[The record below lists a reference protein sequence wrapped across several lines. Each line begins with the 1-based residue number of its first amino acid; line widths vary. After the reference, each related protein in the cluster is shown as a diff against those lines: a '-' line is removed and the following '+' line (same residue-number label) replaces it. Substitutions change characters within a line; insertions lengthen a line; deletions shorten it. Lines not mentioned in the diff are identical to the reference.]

1 MQPMS
6 GVCCLKTAN
15 RLSGVDNVLTI
26 SVEALAMVRELRDQE
41 PGDGEIG
48 LFIEVTGTRQ
58 GQYAYELAFIPV
70 EDSDEEHHL
79 ERHGDLAVMIPHQSV
94 EPLRGASLGMGDE
107 GLSMDNP
114 NRPTASPAMAAPQG
128 TLEGPLAE
136 QVSQVL
142 IEAVNPAIAAHGGK
156 AELVSVDGSIIY
168 LKLGGGCQGCGMA
181 QVTLKQG
188 IERILK
194 ESIPELTEVVDVTD
208 HASGAD
214 PYYQQ
219 SKK

>member
-1 MQPMS
+1 MDT
-6 GVCCLKTAN
+6 V
-15 RLSGVDNVLTI
+15 LSI
-26 SVEALAMVRELRDQE
+26 SDDALVMIRELRDQE
-41 PGDGEIG
+41 PGESEIG

-58 GQYAYELAFIPV
+58 GQYAYELAFIPT
-70 EDSDEEHHL
+70 EDAEKDHHV
-79 ERHGDLAVMIPHQSV
+79 ERHGDLAVMIPQQSV
-94 EPLRGASLGMGDE
+94 EPLRGASLTMGED
-107 GLSMDNP
+107 GLAMDNP
-114 NRPTASPAMAAPQG
+114 NRPTTSPAMAAPQG

-142 IEAVNPAIAAHGGK
+142 IEAVNPAIAAHGGR
-156 AELVSVDGSIIY
+156 AELVSVDGTIAY

-194 ESIPELTEVVDVTD
+194 ESIPELTDVVDVTD
-208 HASGAD
+208 HASGTD

>member
-1 MQPMS
+1 MDT
-6 GVCCLKTAN
+6 V
-15 RLSGVDNVLTI
+15 LSI
-26 SVEALAMVRELRDQE
+26 SDDALAMIRELRDQE
-41 PGDGEIG
+41 PGESEIG

-58 GQYAYELAFIPV
+58 GQYAYELAFIPT
-70 EDSDEEHHL
+70 EDAEKDHHV
-79 ERHGDLAVMIPHQSV
+79 ERHGDLAVMIPQQSV
-94 EPLRGASLGMGDE
+94 EPLRGASLTMGED
-107 GLSMDNP
+107 GLAMDNP

-142 IEAVNPAIAAHGGK
+142 IEAVNPAIAAHGGR
-156 AELVSVDGSIIY
+156 AELVSVDGTIAY

-194 ESIPELTEVVDVTD
+194 ESIPELTDVVDVTD
-208 HASGAD
+208 HASGTD